1 MPIVPAAILF
11 DPGRCGTDF
20 RDRPIAKFGLK
31 ACQAVDSG
39 PVAQGNLGAG
49 MGASAGGLN
58 GGIGTASTDLG
69 DGVIVGAI
77 VAVNAVGSTVNP
89 DTGGFYAD
97 FLEVDDE
104 FDD

>member
-1 MPIVPAAILF
+1 
-11 DPGRCGTDF
+11 
-20 RDRPIAKFGLK
+20 
-31 ACQAVDSG
+31 
-39 PVAQGNLGAG
+39 
-49 MGASAGGLN
+49 MGARAGGLK

-89 DTGGFYAD
+89 DTGDFYAA

-104 FDD
+104 FSKLRDSEWSALEKSNSLLAKADQIKLIAQKVAPVRTKSKTVRNPKSR